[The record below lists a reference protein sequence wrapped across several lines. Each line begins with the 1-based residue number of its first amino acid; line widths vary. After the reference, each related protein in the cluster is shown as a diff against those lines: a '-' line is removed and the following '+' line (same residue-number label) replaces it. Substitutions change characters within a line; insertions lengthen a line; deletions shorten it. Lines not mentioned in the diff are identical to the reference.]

1 MYSKYLTISQHSTY
15 IHLSIKILLK
25 LRQSIHLIKHLHFIY
40 MNDMNNILME
50 SGADFDCI

>member
-1 MYSKYLTISQHSTY
+1 MKYVF
-15 IHLSIKILLK
+15 KIFDNITTFYLHTSFNQNFT
-25 LRQSIHLIKHLHFIY
+25 QSIHSIKHLHFIY